1 MELTKSIQIVTS
13 ISLLK
18 LILSDI
24 NDPVSDVSQSTPA
37 SVDQSK
43 IDTLVTFGFSEEV
56 ARNALMATVLVFFF
70 VLE

>member
-1 MELTKSIQIVTS
+1 MYSDCNKYFLAKITS
-13 ISLLK
+13 

-43 IDTLVTFGFSEEV
+43 VDTLVTFGFSEEV
-56 ARNALMATVLVFFF
+56 ARNALMATVLVFI
-70 VLE
+70 LRA